1 MFEQSVAES
10 LVIATLKSVALS
22 HDQMGSMR
30 HVIALAVAL
39 LLIVAILV
47 ISIAWPELLPCVHG
61 RRVSQIR
68 TRLPPVGRQGADR
81 RAKLAR
87 GTLVAV
93 LPDHPPSPSP
103 VSVLRATPSGA
114 EVHP

>member
-1 MFEQSVAES
+1 VCKLGQHFRAPLCGNHIDMFEQSVAES

-47 ISIAWPELLPCVHG
+47 ISIAWPELLPWAQKA
-61 RRVSQIR
+61 RV
-68 TRLPPVGRQGADR
+68 
-81 RAKLAR
+81 
-87 GTLVAV
+87 
-93 LPDHPPSPSP
+93 
-103 VSVLRATPSGA
+103 VSR
-114 EVHP
+114 

>member
-47 ISIAWPELLPCVHG
+47 ISIAWPELLPWAQKA
-61 RRVSQIR
+61 RV
-68 TRLPPVGRQGADR
+68 
-81 RAKLAR
+81 
-87 GTLVAV
+87 
-93 LPDHPPSPSP
+93 
-103 VSVLRATPSGA
+103 VSR
-114 EVHP
+114 